1 MRKASVPILLAIALG
16 IASAFAAD
24 APSPWR
30 FEGGVSVGNPTPLA
44 LVAGFGY
51 KNVIFRAEGLGAH
64 NGPNDFW
71 CGYRGSLAWTFFR
84 NLPFKLDVG
93 VGGNS
98 AWTRFKVPD
107 QKYALHNMVD
117 SEGEVFD
124 YVYDVRHRRDAYWV
138 TSVQVPLLVGGQW
151 GRFYFLAGAKFDMAL
166 MTISTMKAEVST
178 LGEYKQYITPLH
190 NIPAQGF
197 IDNMPFV
204 QQQSVAFK
212 PNVTASVEIGC
223 RLGEIYKEK
232 GFDVPSQ
239 KVQYRIAGFVDY
251 GILDSHIATGSPLM
265 HVPAT
270 YSAKNP
276 LEGLNA
282 CNVMSSK
289 EVNDIRGAFTTL
301 MVGVKFT
308 VLFQLPKSKSCV
320 ICRDEPFRS
329 SHGILE

>member
-1 MRKASVPILLAIALG
+1 MK
-16 IASAFAAD
+16 
-24 APSPWR
+24 
-30 FEGGVSVGNPTPLA
+30 
-44 LVAGFGY
+44 
-51 KNVIFRAEGLGAH
+51 KNVITSILFAVLWALSAPISAQVSHFLGAWAQGGEYTYRAVIARDIFDMKSSLGGGGGLGFVYEMRAGDH
-64 NGPNDFW
+64 F
-71 CGYRGSLAWTFFR
+71 L
-84 NLPFKLDVG
+84 LDVG

-107 QKYALHNMVD
+107 RKYALHNMVD

-151 GRFYFLAGAKFDMAL
+151 GRFYFLAGAKFNMAL

-270 YSAKNP
+270 YNAKNP

>member
-1 MRKASVPILLAIALG
+1 MKKNVRISILFAVLWTLSVP
-16 IASAFAAD
+16 ASAQVSHYLGAWAQ
-24 APSPWR
+24 
-30 FEGGVSVGNPTPLA
+30 GGEYTYRATLA
-44 LVAGFGY
+44 REVFDMKSSLGGGG
-51 KNVIFRAEGLGAH
+51 GLGFVYEMRAGDH
-64 NGPNDFW
+64 F
-71 CGYRGSLAWTFFR
+71 L
-84 NLPFKLDVG
+84 LDVG

-107 QKYALHNMVD
+107 RQYVLHNMLD

-124 YVYDVRHRRDAYWV
+124 YVYDVKHRRDAYWV
-138 TSVQVPLLVGGQW
+138 TSVQVPLLLGGQW

-166 MTISTMKAEVST
+166 LTNTTIKADVST
-178 LGEYKQYITPLH
+178 LGDYKQYITPLH

-197 IDNMPFV
+197 VDNMPFE
-204 QQQSVAFK
+204 QKQRIALK
-212 PNVTASVEIGC
+212 PNVTASVELGC

-239 KVQYRIAGFVDY
+239 KVQYRIAAFADW
-251 GILDSHIATGSPLM
+251 GILDPHVATDNPLM

-270 YSAKNP
+270 YNAKAPLSGLTACDVMSAK
-276 LEGLNA
+276 
-282 CNVMSSK
+282 
-289 EVNDIRGAFTTL
+289 EVTDISGVFTTL

-320 ICRDEPFRS
+320 ICRDQPFRS